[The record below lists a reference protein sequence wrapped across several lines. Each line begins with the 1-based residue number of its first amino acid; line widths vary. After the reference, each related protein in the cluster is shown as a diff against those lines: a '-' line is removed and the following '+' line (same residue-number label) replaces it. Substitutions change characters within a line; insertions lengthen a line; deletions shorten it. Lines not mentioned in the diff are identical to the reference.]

1 MMFCISS
8 SLILDNPWIIYPTF
22 PAIIYPLFTCES
34 QPVQTGE
41 VLQLL
46 TGHTTDPVLPEV
58 QGPQLGQ
65 AGDVAGDVVQ
75 VVVVQGQVLQ
85 HGGALEQAGGQH
97 SQSVVIQR

>member
-1 MMFCISS
+1 MFCICS

-22 PAIIYPLFTCES
+22 LFTCES